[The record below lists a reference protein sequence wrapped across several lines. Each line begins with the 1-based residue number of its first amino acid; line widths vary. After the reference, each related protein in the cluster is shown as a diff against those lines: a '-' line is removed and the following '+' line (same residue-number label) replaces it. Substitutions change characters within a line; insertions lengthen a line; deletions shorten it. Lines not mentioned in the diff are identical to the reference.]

1 MLTQRIPQTALYRD
15 SFRPICAAGCLVS
28 LISVLQV
35 LCERLILIFVAN
47 CSKDAPDPSL
57 RDAVCAIIYAAP
69 HTELKGR
76 TVHIRPVELTTHPPS
91 TDMFLQN
98 FICYEK
104 C

>member
-1 MLTQRIPQTALYRD
+1 M
-15 SFRPICAAGCLVS
+15 G
-28 LISVLQV
+28 
-35 LCERLILIFVAN
+35 ERLTAFFVVN

-69 HTELKGR
+69 HTELKGG
-76 TVHIRPVELTTHPPS
+76 TMHMRPVEFTTHSSS
-91 TDMFLQN
+91 TDAFVQN